1 MNDSSIKNSEISEDP
16 SREEIVAYLDGETSD
31 EERRVIEQRLA
42 NDENYRQ
49 QLHQLERAWDMLD
62 VLPQSQVDPSFVH
75 TTMEMVAV
83 TAAEDLKTT
92 HQSSGV
98 RGMWLWS
105 AGIGSAVLAGL
116 LGYFTIGWTSGN
128 TNDRLL
134 RDLPFIENV
143 DLYQQI
149 EDFEF
154 LQQIDQA
161 GLFDVE
167 VEPIRTSMASSET
180 RQQSE
185 SLTQRRSRINQLL
198 PSEKNEIKTKSVR
211 YYDLASEEQRRLRN
225 FHRLISEHP
234 KSAELTAVMQAY
246 INWLQTLSVTE
257 RADLLAISLSDRVQQ
272 IRLIQEKQRE
282 NRFYSKGLEFS
293 DRQKLLNWLDNYL
306 LKHESTLIALLP
318 PRIQQKLHEI
328 EEIHRRRP
336 FLMMGLRRA
345 KELKQIPELTEQ
357 DIQRLQE
364 FLSDD
369 ARVHLDNLKSDE
381 ERKKLMLRW
390 IKGEL
395 TKRTMESRHPH
406 AMPMPHRPSQGM
418 LSKFLEE
425 LPLEERRRLE
435 DLKQEDFRRELMEM
449 YYLEH
454 QTHDRRRPPPGP
466 SRDHHRA
473 GRPHPH
479 RNFHPQPPRVPE

>member
-1 MNDSSIKNSEISEDP
+1 MNDSSIKNSEIPDDFSPD
-16 SREEIVAYLDGETSD
+16 EIVAYLDGETSD
-31 EERRVIEQRLA
+31 AERRVIEQRLA
-42 NDENYRQ
+42 RDENYRQ

-62 VLPQSQVDPSFVH
+62 VLPQKQVDPSFVH

-83 TAAEDLKTT
+83 TAAEDLKATQ
-92 HQSSGV
+92 QSSGI

-105 AGIGSAVLAGL
+105 AGIVSAVFAGL

-134 RDLPFIENV
+134 RDLPVIEKA
-143 DLYQQI
+143 DLYRQI
-149 EDFEF
+149 NNFEF
-154 LQQIDQA
+154 LQQIYEA
-161 GLFDVE
+161 GLFAVE
-167 VEPIRTSMASSET
+167 VEPIQASVTASKT

-185 SLTQRRSRINQLL
+185 SLAQRRSRINQLL
-198 PSEKNEIKTKSVR
+198 PSGKNEIKTKAVR
-211 YYDLASEEQRRLRN
+211 FNELASEEQKRLRN
-225 FHRLISEHP
+225 FHRLISQHP
-234 KSAELTAVMQAY
+234 RSVELTAVMQGY
-246 INWLQTLSVTE
+246 VNWLQTLSVTE
-257 RADLLAISLSDRVQQ
+257 RADLLALSLSDRVQH
-272 IRLIQEKQRE
+272 IRLIQKSQRE
-282 NRFYSKGLEFS
+282 NRFHLKGLELS
-293 DRQKLLNWLDNYL
+293 DREKLLNWLDDYL

-318 PRIQQKLHEI
+318 PRIQQTLHEI

-357 DIQRLQE
+357 DIHRLQE

-369 ARVHLDNLKSDE
+369 ARVHLDNLQSDE
-381 ERKKLMLRW
+381 ERKKLIVRW

-395 TKRTMESRHPH
+395 TKRTMESRHPQTP
-406 AMPMPHRPSQGM
+406 PMPHRPSQVM

-425 LPLEERRRLE
+425 LPLEERQRLE
-435 DLKQEDFRRELMEM
+435 DLNQEDFRRELMEM

-454 QTHDRRRPPPGP
+454 QIRDRRRPPPGP
-466 SRDHHRA
+466 SWDHHRV

-479 RNFHPQPPRVPE
+479 RNFHPKPPRGPE